1 MNLEPRYVVL
11 KLKDMEAAGVTA
23 DEIAAFNA
31 VRDKVSASR
40 ISSGKGLLEC
50 LVIEKDW
57 PEYRPTLDALSARVD
72 GVPCA
77 PAPEAAGDDGCW
89 RDRYMRD
96 VEGLNSEGDP
106 IGGEPPVGLR
116 RMADAWRARYMR
128 ISGEFD
134 AMKENIQLSS
144 FALCFAIEQAGGSVT
159 MEREDFER
167 LHGKSVL
174 GKKVG
179 DRFTFEVGP
188 SVFAAGGVA
197 H

>member
-1 MNLEPRYVVL
+1 MIAPLFRQGDPVRKVGGTYEADGFVVGVAVTSRGDVRYVFEFV
-11 KLKDMEAAGVTA
+11 EPAGMLHT
-23 DEIAAFNA
+23 FNE
-31 VRDKVSASR
+31 
-40 ISSGKGLLEC
+40 GQLQ
-50 LVIEKDW
+50 
-57 PEYRPTLDALSARVD
+57 ARE
-72 GVPCA
+72 GRPCA
-77 PAPEAAGDDGCW
+77 PAPEASAGQDTDGYW

-116 RMADAWRARYMR
+116 HMADAWRARYMR

-134 AMKENIQLSS
+134 AVKENIQLSS

-174 GKKVG
+174 SKKVG
-179 DRFTFEVGP
+179 DRLTFEVGP